1 MRLRSCLPFVI
12 GILLAFITLPYAAA
26 TAPSGGLSSDEMTT
40 ARIRIAQKKPL
51 EAIPLLQKCLKA
63 NARDAEATNLVGV
76 AYLQAGS
83 PGAAMAYFR
92 AALRL
97 EPGNIR
103 FLNNMASSYH
113 IRKDHRAAIRYYKKA
128 LEKNPDYVLALGNLA
143 NVYFAQKK
151 SLQAV
156 DILHRLVRIDP
167 DYLVRQQESV
177 PVGVD
182 DIVPAERHFFLAKL
196 YLQAGDLDRALHFLR
211 MSLDEGL
218 RNRKRLTTDKDFEP
232 LWNDPRFKNML
243 EGRS

>member
-1 MRLRSCLPFVI
+1 MRLRSRLPFVTC
-12 GILLAFITLPYAAA
+12 ILMTFLAFPYAAA
-26 TAPSGGLSSDEMTT
+26 TAPSGGLSSDELTT

-51 EAIPLLQKCLKA
+51 EAIPLLQKHLKA
-63 NARDAEATNLVGV
+63 NNRDAEATNLVGV

-83 PGAAMAYFR
+83 PNAAMVYFR

-113 IRKDHRAAIRYYKKA
+113 LKKDHRAAIRYYKKA

-143 NVYFAQKK
+143 NVYFAQRK
-151 SLQAV
+151 SLLAV

-177 PVGVD
+177 QVGVD

-196 YLQAGDLDRALHFLR
+196 YLQAGDLDRAMHFIR

-232 LWNDPRFKNML
+232 LWNDPRFQALM
-243 EGRS
+243 EAHS

>member
-1 MRLRSCLPFVI
+1 MRLRSCLPFVV
-12 GILLAFITLPYAAA
+12 GVLMAFTALPHAAS
-26 TAPSGGLSSDEMTT
+26 TAPSGELSPGELAT

-51 EAIPLLQKCLKA
+51 EAIPLLQKYLKA
-63 NARDAEATNLVGV
+63 NASDAEATNLVGV

-83 PGAAMAYFR
+83 PNAAMVYFR

-103 FLNNMASSYH
+103 FLNNMASAYH
-113 IRKDHRAAIRYYKKA
+113 IKKDHRAAIRYYKKA
-128 LEKNPDYVLALGNLA
+128 LEKNPDYVLALCNLA

-151 SLQAV
+151 SLLAV

-177 PVGVD
+177 QVGVD

-196 YLQAGDLDRALHFLR
+196 YIQAGDLDRALHFIP

-232 LWNDPRFKNML
+232 LWNDGRFKAML
-243 EGRS
+243 EGHS